1 MAGIKRHPAACVW
14 TVQDEEKLFR
24 EERQLKKIDD
34 ALSKLDNSIEEK
46 WEAKILVN
54 ERRYETLTKICNC
67 VLSRRAALPV
77 VAYWIKTL
85 ERQQDYLMRI
95 KKNSDPETADYP
107 TVIRL
112 K

>member
-1 MAGIKRHPAACVW
+1 MAGIKRHPATCVW
-14 TVQDEEKLFR
+14 TVKDEEALYK

-34 ALSKLDNSIEEK
+34 ALSKLDNSMEEK
-46 WEAKILVN
+46 WEAKILIN
-54 ERRYETLTKICNC
+54 ERRYVTLTNICNC
-67 VLSRRAALPV
+67 VLSRRAPLVV

-107 TVIRL
+107 TVIKL